1 MVKIMEK
8 AYGYCRVS
16 GAGQI
21 DGNGFDRQ
29 EEEIRKFASTHK
41 IEIVQIFKE
50 QVSGCKDEEHR
61 EVFQQMIAEILR
73 NGVRTIIVE
82 GLDRLAREYRVQE
95 QLLIYLASKEIVLM
109 DCRTGEDVTHAITAD
124 PMKKALIQMQGIFS
138 ELEKNLLV
146 KKLRLAREAKRK
158 ANGKCEGRIGWNDCA
173 DKRDSIIAAIKA
185 LRRKPKGK
193 KRITFVKVAE
203 ELNKMAMED
212 ETYTTLT
219 GGKWNGPML
228 QNFIQRYVVDSK

>member
-1 MVKIMEK
+1 MVKTMIK

-29 EEEIRKFASTHK
+29 EEAIRAFALK
-41 IEIVQIFKE
+41 AGIDIVQVFKE
-50 QVSGCKDEEHR
+50 QVSGCKDEEQR
-61 EVFQQMIAEILR
+61 EVFQHMMAEILR

-82 GLDRLAREYRVQE
+82 GLDRLAREYRIQE
-95 QLLIYLASKEIVLM
+95 QLLIYLASKGIVLM
-109 DCRTGEDVTHAITAD
+109 DCRTGEDVTDAITAD

-146 KKLRLAREAKRK
+146 KKLRLARESKRK
-158 ANGKCEGRIGWNDCA
+158 ATGKCEGRVGWNDRP
-173 DKRDSIIAAIKA
+173 DRRDLIIETIKT

-193 KRITFVKVAE
+193 KRMIFIKVAE
-203 ELNKMAMED
+203 ELNKMAGND
-212 ETYTTLT
+212 EKYSTLT
-219 GGKWNGPML
+219 GTEWNGPMV
-228 QNFIQRYVVDSK
+228 QNFIQRYVVGPI